1 MTKDKRLSAYTPGDV
16 LPVVT
21 GVVSR
26 LLWVT
31 TVGQQPP
38 QLAAGVRSRQSAL
51 DDYVGR

>member
-1 MTKDKRLSAYTPGDV
+1 MTKDERLSVYTPRDV

-38 QLAAGVRSRQSAL
+38 QLAASVPCHQSAL